1 MTEQFFK
8 INFLFGKEQVLET
21 ISQSIAQSAPA
32 NYICV
37 CDGVIMNN
45 VHVSQ
50 SYREV
55 INGGM
60 FSICDSG
67 YIPLYIK
74 KIHKLERVQ
83 YAGSTIFGDII
94 GLKRYRMCFLGS
106 NQKTLDGLKR
116 NLTKIDSRISDMLF
130 WELPYRDV
138 DEFDYADIARRVEE
152 SNADIIWVALG
163 APKQEIFMSK
173 LKPHLKRGVMIA
185 VGAAFKFHSGESNV
199 KRAPEWM
206 IRNRLEFVYRIIQEP
221 RKQIKRCWNIV
232 KYLPIMLYQESLV
245 STKNN
250 IFKAQRSES

>member
-1 MTEQFFK
+1 MIEQFFK
-8 INFLFGKEQVLET
+8 INFLFDKERVLGA
-21 ISQSIAQSAPA
+21 ISQHIANSNTA

-45 VHVSQ
+45 VHVSE

-74 KIHKLERVQ
+74 KIHKLERAQ
-83 YAGSTIFGDII
+83 YAGSTIFNDII
-94 GLKRYRMCFLGS
+94 EQKKYRMCFLGAS
-106 NQKTLDGLKR
+106 QITLDGLR
-116 NLTKIDSRISDMLF
+116 DNLMKMDSKISDMLF

-138 DEFDYADIARRVEE
+138 DDFDYADIARKVEQ
-152 SNADIIWVALG
+152 SNSDIIWVALG
-163 APKQEIFMSK
+163 APKQEIFMNK

-185 VGAAFKFHSGESNV
+185 VGAVFKFYSGGAGI

-206 IRNRLEFVYRIIQEP
+206 IRNRLEFVHRIIMEP
-221 RKQIKRCWNIV
+221 KKQIGRCWNIV
-232 KYLPIMLYQESLV
+232 KYLPVMLYQESKISKLN
-245 STKNN
+245 K
-250 IFKAQRSES
+250 